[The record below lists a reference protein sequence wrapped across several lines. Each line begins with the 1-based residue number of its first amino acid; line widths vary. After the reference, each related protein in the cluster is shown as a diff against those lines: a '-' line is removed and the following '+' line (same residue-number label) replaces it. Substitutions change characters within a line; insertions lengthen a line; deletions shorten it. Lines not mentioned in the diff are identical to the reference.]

1 MKEDG
6 SRKYDDMI
14 YLPHHVSARHSQMP
28 LSDRAAQFS
37 PFAALTGHDE
47 AIRETARL
55 TESFAELD
63 EEQKEQLDKR
73 LQLLLAKMEEEP
85 CSEPEI
91 KATYFEPDARKNGGA
106 YVSVCGKVKKMDK
119 YSHQILFTDGTVL
132 SMDKLFSMEGEMFEC
147 MNESISRKHKR
158 KY

>member
-1 MKEDG
+1 MKNDG
-6 SRKYDDMI
+6 QRKYDDMI
-14 YLPHHVSARHSQMP
+14 YLPHHVSVRHPQMP
-28 LSDRAAQFS
+28 ILDRAAQFS

-73 LQLLLAKMEEEP
+73 LQILLAKIEAEP

-91 KATYFEPDARKNGGA
+91 RAIYFEPDVRKNGGA
-106 YVSVCGKVKKMDK
+106 YVTICKKVKKVDK
-119 YSHQILFTDGTVL
+119 YNHQILFTDGTIL
-132 SMDKLFSMEGEMFEC
+132 PAGTIFSLEGELFEGLLL
-147 MNESISRKHKR
+147 
-158 KY
+158 

>member
-1 MKEDG
+1 MKSDG
-6 SRKYDDMI
+6 QRKYDDMI
-14 YLPHHVSARHSQMP
+14 YLPHHVSARHPQMP
-28 LSDRAAQFS
+28 LLDRAAQFS

-73 LQLLLAKMEEEP
+73 LRMLLAKIEAEP

-91 KATYFEPDARKNGGA
+91 RAVYFEPDVRKNGGA
-106 YVSVCGKVKKMDK
+106 YISVCGKVKKVDK
-119 YSHQILFTDGTVL
+119 YNQQLLLTDGTIL
-132 SMDKLFSMEGEMFEC
+132 SAGNLFSLEGELFE
-147 MNESISRKHKR
+147 ELFL
-158 KY
+158 